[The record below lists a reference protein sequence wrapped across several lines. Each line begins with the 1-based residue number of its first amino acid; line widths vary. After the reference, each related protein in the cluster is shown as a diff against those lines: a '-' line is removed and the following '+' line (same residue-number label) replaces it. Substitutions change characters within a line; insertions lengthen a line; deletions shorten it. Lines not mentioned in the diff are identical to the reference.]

1 MKKLNSLF
9 RSFITFHFRILQSIL
24 FIAFFIK
31 SNIKKDKIRLLIL
44 GVSPFHWTIDI
55 VKVFISFSRIWYVRK
70 FQG

>member
-1 MKKLNSLF
+1 M
-9 RSFITFHFRILQSIL
+9 
-24 FIAFFIK
+24 K

-44 GVSPFHWTIDI
+44 FVSPFKKSFHWTINI